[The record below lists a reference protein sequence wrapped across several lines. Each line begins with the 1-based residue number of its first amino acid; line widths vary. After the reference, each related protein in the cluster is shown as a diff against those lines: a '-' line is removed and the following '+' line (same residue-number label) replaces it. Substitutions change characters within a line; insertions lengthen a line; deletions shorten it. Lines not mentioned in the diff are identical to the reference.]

1 MLRETPADDN
11 EVRILECQALVLRTA
26 GTQALHEGFFQ
37 EHVVVDSRC
46 EAANK
51 QIICNLRF
59 QREIKL
65 VRL

>member
-1 MLRETPADDN
+1 MRRHDCVHNLDPISVLWETPADDN

-46 EAANK
+46 EAA
-51 QIICNLRF
+51 
-59 QREIKL
+59 
-65 VRL
+65 